1 MPVPETEGELEDEY
15 DDYDEFDEDT
25 MDVEDIPE
33 DAEFEWCWDEE
44 GRMKIEEVDIFLK
57 ILFYICVQVNKTET
71 EDEGDSKQG
80 QPEEVKRGVSLLES
94 EKR

>member
-1 MPVPETEGELEDEY
+1 MEDEY

-44 GRMKIEEVDIFLK
+44 GRMKIEEVDTFFS
-57 ILFYICVQVNKTET
+57 LFSTF
-71 EDEGDSKQG
+71 
-80 QPEEVKRGVSLLES
+80 VS
-94 EKR
+94 R

>member
-1 MPVPETEGELEDEY
+1 MPETEGELEDEY

-57 ILFYICVQVNKTET
+57 TTFLHLCPGEQN
-71 EDEGDSKQG
+71 
-80 QPEEVKRGVSLLES
+80 
-94 EKR
+94 

>member
-44 GRMKIEEVDIFLK
+44 GRMKIEEVDSFLK
-57 ILFYICVQVNKTET
+57 TTFLHLCPGEQ
-71 EDEGDSKQG
+71 D
-80 QPEEVKRGVSLLES
+80 
-94 EKR
+94 

>member
-44 GRMKIEEVDIFLK
+44 GRMKIEEVDIF
-57 ILFYICVQVNKTET
+57 FKTTFLHLCSGEQ
-71 EDEGDSKQG
+71 D
-80 QPEEVKRGVSLLES
+80 
-94 EKR
+94 

>member
-1 MPVPETEGELEDEY
+1 MLLQLPSHPASVPVPETEGELEDGY
-15 DDYDEFDEDT
+15 DDDYDEFDEDT

-44 GRMKIEEVDIFLK
+44 GRMKIEEV
-57 ILFYICVQVNKTET
+57 NKTET
-71 EDEGDSKQG
+71 EDEADSKQG
-80 QPEEVKRGVSLLES
+80 QPEEVKTGVNLMES